1 MSIQDLDEFEDVIKS
16 VRGSLFLEVRRQGND
31 YVVRLD

>member
-1 MSIQDLDEFEDVIKS
+1 MSIQNLNEFEEVIQS
-16 VRGSLFLEVRRQGND
+16 VRGSLFLEVRRQGSD